1 MSSSPSKSSSSTKP
15 NVFQTAWRRIKFLTV
30 TIGTLGAGLTIANLP
45 FPGIRETIAQKAPV
59 LLLPSVAAW
68 DYHYRE
74 GMVDFQQAEQLIQQ
88 AKHPNDLDQGDRKL
102 KSAQSHLNAL
112 PLQGFEQYGDTYYCT
127 FRNCGWNFS
136 SREIQ
141 QRREEAGRIEAILTQ
156 ERNLQSQLKQ
166 ITETIANTEAEFKT
180 TKDNAKKQTIL
191 AKWEQNLSQL
201 DMLGSNSLMGRIAR
215 TQHLRVSANYQKI
228 TGLTQAQTKSGN
240 LLESAVPF
248 AKAAQK
254 LTNSKKSHS
263 VAEWEAIDRQWDNA
277 IQQIQDIPV
286 DNADYVKSRKILS
299 DYQQQSDRAK
309 IRLTEE
315 RTAVDSLQAIEVQIN
330 TLVQNHSSLNRD
342 QAKAQLMTIEAK
354 LKKIPQGTTAYDQAQ
369 DWLKSLQKRLES

>member
-1 MSSSPSKSSSSTKP
+1 MSSRPTQPSSSTKP
-15 NVFQTAWRRIKFLTV
+15 NLFQTAWRRVKFFTV
-30 TIGTLGAGLTIANLP
+30 TIGTLGAGLTIVNLP
-45 FPGIRETIAQKAPV
+45 FPGIRETIAAKAPV

-102 KSAQSHLNAL
+102 KSAKSHLNAL
-112 PLQGFEQYGDTYYCT
+112 PLQGFEQYGDTYYCS
-127 FRNCGWNFS
+127 FRSCGWNFS
-136 SREIQ
+136 RYEIQ

-166 ITETIANTEAEFKT
+166 IIETIASTETEFKT

-201 DMLGSNSLMGRIAR
+201 DMIESNSLMGRIAR
-215 TQHLRVSANYQKI
+215 TEHLRVSANYQKI
-228 TGLTQAQTKSGN
+228 TGLTQAQTQSGN

-254 LTNSKKSHS
+254 LTVGNSHS
-263 VAEWEAIDRQWDNA
+263 VAEWEAIGRQWDNA

-299 DYQQQSDRAK
+299 DYQQQADRAK

-315 RTAVDSLQAIEVQIN
+315 RTAAESLQTTESQIN
-330 TLVQNHSSLNRD
+330 SLVRNHTSLNRD
-342 QAKAQLMTIEAK
+342 QAKAELMAIEAK
-354 LKKIPQGTTAYDQAQ
+354 LKKIPKGTTAYDQAQ
-369 DWLKSLQKRLES
+369 DWLQSLQKRLAL

>member
-1 MSSSPSKSSSSTKP
+1 MSSSPSKPSSSTTP
-15 NVFQTAWRRIKFLTV
+15 NVFQTAWRHLKFLTV

-45 FPGIRETIAQKAPV
+45 LPGMRDAIAQKAPV

-112 PLQGFEQYGDTYYCT
+112 PLQGFEQYGDTYYCS

-141 QRREEAGRIEAILTQ
+141 QRREEAGRIEAVLTQ
-156 ERNLQSQLKQ
+156 ERNLQLQLKQ
-166 ITETIANTEAEFKT
+166 ITDTIATTESEFKT
-180 TKDNAKKQTIL
+180 TKDNAKKQTLL

-201 DMLGSNSLMGRIAR
+201 DMLQSNSLMGRIAR
-215 TQHLRVSANYQKI
+215 TEHLRVSTNYQKI
-228 TGLTQAQTKSGN
+228 TGLTQAQTQSGN
-240 LLESAVPF
+240 LLQAAVPF
-248 AKAAQK
+248 AQAAQK
-254 LTNSKKSHS
+254 LTAGKSHS
-263 VAEWEAIDRQWDNA
+263 VAEWEAIVRQWDNA
-277 IQQIQDIPV
+277 IEQIQSIPV
-286 DNADYVKSRKILS
+286 DNADYVKSRKVIS
-299 DYQQQSDRAK
+299 DYQQQADRAK

-315 RTAVDSLQAIEVQIN
+315 RNAAESLQAIEAQIN

-369 DWLKSLQKRLES
+369 DWLDSLRKRLDG

>member
-1 MSSSPSKSSSSTKP
+1 MSSPSVKP
-15 NVFQTAWRRIKFLTV
+15 NFFKTTWRRLKLFTL
-30 TIGTLGAGLTIANLP
+30 TIGTLGAGLTIVNLP
-45 FPGIRETIAQKAPV
+45 LPGIREAIAQKAPI

-68 DYHYRE
+68 NYHYRE

-112 PLQGFEQYGDTYYCT
+112 PLQGFEQYGDTYYCS

-141 QRREEAGRIEAILTQ
+141 QRREEAGRTEAILTQ

-166 ITETIANTEAEFKT
+166 ITDTIANTEAEFKN
-180 TKDNAKKQTIL
+180 TKDESKKQIIL
-191 AKWEQNLSQL
+191 TKWEQHLSQL
-201 DMLGSNSLMGRIAR
+201 NMLQSNSLMGRIAR
-215 TQHLRVSANYQKI
+215 TEHNRVSANYQKI

-240 LLESAVPF
+240 LLQAAAPF
-248 AKAAQK
+248 AQDAQK
-254 LTNSKKSHS
+254 LTAGKSHS
-263 VAEWEAIDRQWDNA
+263 VAEWQSIVRQWDNA
-277 IQQIQDIPV
+277 IAQLQSIPV
-286 DNADYVKSRKILS
+286 ENADYVKSRKVIS

-309 IRLTEE
+309 IRLAEE
-315 RTAVDSLQAIEVQIN
+315 STAAESLQTIEVRIN

-342 QAKAQLMTIEAK
+342 QAKAELMTIEAK
-354 LKKIPQGTTAYDQAQ
+354 LKKIPIGTTAYDQAQ
-369 DWLKSLQKRLES
+369 DWIRSLQKRLDS

>member
-1 MSSSPSKSSSSTKP
+1 MSNSPTKP
-15 NVFQTAWRRIKFLTV
+15 NPFQTAWRRLNFFTV
-30 TIGTLGAGLTIANLP
+30 TIGTLGVGLTIANLP
-45 FPGIRETIAQKAPV
+45 LPGIRDTIAQKAPV

-68 DYHYRE
+68 DYHYRG

-112 PLQGFEQYGDTYYCT
+112 PLQGFEQYGDTYYCS

-166 ITETIANTEAEFKT
+166 ITDTIVNTETEFKT
-180 TKDNAKKQTIL
+180 TKDESKKQTLL
-191 AKWEQNLSQL
+191 AKWEQNLSKL
-201 DMLGSNSLMGRIAR
+201 DMLKSNSLMGRIAR
-215 TQHLRVSANYQKI
+215 TEHLRVSANYQKI
-228 TGLTQAQTKSGN
+228 TGLTQAQTQSGN
-240 LLESAVPF
+240 LLQAAVPF
-248 AKAAQK
+248 AQAAQK
-254 LTNSKKSHS
+254 LTAGKSHS
-263 VAEWEAIDRQWDNA
+263 VDEWEAIVRQWDNA
-277 IQQIQDIPV
+277 IEQIQSIPV
-286 DNADYVKSRKILS
+286 DSADYVKSRKVIS
-299 DYQQQSDRAK
+299 DYQQQADRAK
-309 IRLTEE
+309 IRLNEE
-315 RTAVDSLQAIEVQIN
+315 RTAAELLQAIEGQIN
-330 TLVQNHSSLNRD
+330 TLVQNHTSLNRD

-369 DWLKSLQKRLES
+369 NWLDSLRKRLDS